1 MFNPISRATIVPN
14 TISGLVSG
22 IDWATTIDQLIA
34 VEARPINLLDERKQ
48 QYETKLSMWNQ
59 LNSKLLSLESTA
71 KGLTDRDLF
80 ASRTASSTDTDYLT
94 TSATGAAHPGTHLIS
109 SITSIARANNF
120 VAGAGYSSADDT
132 FGQAAGNFIVNFANH
147 PDGAQALTLSYG
159 TDYSAATSIDE
170 LVDLINN
177 HPDNEGLVTASLI
190 NDGSGATPYKVI
202 LTAANTGSDYK
213 ITSITDTSTGLAMAE
228 GLTAQ
233 NLTFNIDSI
242 NITKNSNQ
250 VTDVVD
256 GVTLNFHDTGITSD
270 IIVTVENDNATIKS
284 NINSL
289 VNAYNDVKSFMNM
302 VTSYDE
308 DTETMGPLLGD
319 GNLASI
325 RARLDSVISN
335 QIPGLSSNARFS
347 NLSQIGIN
355 TSDESGL
362 LSVKSSIL
370 DDALEEDYDAVADIF
385 CDNASSD
392 NSSISFIQKNT
403 KTQAGSFNVVVNYN
417 GSGQMTS
424 ATINGETANVLGTL
438 VQGVSG
444 TDAEGLLLKF
454 TWPGSGSQQTGTI
467 ELSSGVNVQF
477 ENEIDYITAKE
488 DQQGEV
494 YWATESLGDTID
506 NLDEQIAS
514 MEDRLVNK
522 REMYEREFNE
532 LEMVMSQLQS
542 QSQYLSSMLT

>member
-1 MFNPISRATIVPN
+1 MPN

-34 VEARPINLLDERKQ
+34 VESRPIVLLDERKQ
-48 QYETKLSMWNQ
+48 ENETKLSMWNQ
-59 LNSKLLSLESTA
+59 LNGKLLALESTA
-71 KGLTDRDLF
+71 SSLTDRDIF
-80 ASRTASSTDTDYLT
+80 ASRTASSTDSDYLT
-94 TSATGAAHPGTHLIS
+94 TSATGSASPGTHLIS
-109 SITSIARANNF
+109 SITTIARANNF
-120 VAGAGYSSADDT
+120 VAGTGYSSADDT
-132 FGQAAGNFIVNFANH
+132 FGQAAGDFIINFANH

-177 HPDNEGLVTASLI
+177 HPDNDGLLTASLI

-202 LTAANTGSDYK
+202 LTAANTGTDYE
-213 ITSITDTSTGLAMAE
+213 ITSITDTSTGLVMAE

-242 NITKNSNQ
+242 DITKSSNQ
-250 VTDVVD
+250 VTDVID
-256 GVTLNFHDTGITSD
+256 GVTMNFHDTGIASD
-270 IIVTVENDNATIKS
+270 IIITVENDMATIKS

-289 VNAYNDVKSFMNM
+289 VNAYNDVKAFMNM
-302 VTSYDE
+302 VSSFDE

-325 RARLDSVISN
+325 KARLAAVISN
-335 QIPGLSSNARFS
+335 QVPGLPSTARFS

-355 TSDESGL
+355 TNDENGL
-362 LSVKSSIL
+362 MSVKSSTL
-370 DDALEEDYDAVADIF
+370 DDALEEDYDAVADVF
-385 CDNASSD
+385 CDNATSD
-392 NSSISFIQKNT
+392 NSSISFVQKTT
-403 KTQAGSFNVVVNYN
+403 KTQAGSYNVVVDYD

-424 ATINGETANVLGTL
+424 ATINGETANILGSL

-467 ELSSGVNVQF
+467 NLSSGVNVQF
-477 ENEIDYITAKE
+477 ENEIDYITGE
-488 DQQGEV
+488 ELEEGEV
-494 YWATESLGDTID
+494 YWATESLGDTIE
-506 NLDEQIAS
+506 NLDEQIVS
-514 MEDRLVNK
+514 MEERLVAK
-522 REMYEREFNE
+522 RERYEREFTE

-542 QSQYLSSMLT
+542 QSQYLSALLS